1 MFKRYEKKNIDFENF
16 SGKQNTFIRKDKSK
30 KKFWYEVIHRDIV
43 KKNLVEYLKQYKI
56 MVRISKQP
64 YVTCTIIKTITSE
77 SVSSRLKILNKP
89 KWRFLARD
97 TFLYESL
104 FCMFIC

>member
-1 MFKRYEKKNIDFENF
+1 MVFKRYEKK
-16 SGKQNTFIRKDKSK
+16 K
-30 KKFWYEVIHRDIV
+30 KLWYEVIHRDIV

-56 MVRISKQP
+56 VVRISKQL

-97 TFLYESL
+97 TFLCESL